1 MERLDPFMADNPVD
15 VDQTSL
21 RIYRLHPEIPFK
33 RIASV
38 VSPAAGIPIT
48 CSTAR
53 HCFLMI
59 GLPP

>member
-1 MERLDPFMADNPVD
+1 MERFDPFMADNPVD

-21 RIYRLHPEIPFK
+21 RIYRFHPGIPFK

-48 CSTAR
+48 SSTAR
-53 HCFLMI
+53 RHPLMI
-59 GLPP
+59 GFPP